1 MALHLG
7 VRYHSDTPM
16 DSYGR
21 RPLPSATARPASHVF
36 PLLVHSAPGASAYA
50 SPEPGDLSHA
60 QAPDSALLSTLSS
73 LEHTPAHDPHNTL
86 YDLSAATAESQ
97 STIDTAMSENMLP
110 GSQLRA
116 YDKVAVQFELGDA
129 AAMRQR
135 ARAKRARLFG
145 DFSPS
150 VTRALE
156 RASENQ
162 AAAAVPVRHT
172 HLRPL
177 PSTAQA
183 RPADE
188 QAASWTPAPSPVR
201 LGAFMPRTASNETP
215 MRVTAA
221 ASSGSLQQLPSA
233 AAAPAVG
240 TAPPASS
247 AYTPRASPRLPR
259 NVARVT
265 LAERVDPD
273 LRVDCTLAQG
283 AAGNQCSTCASP
295 RTSQMQQRFQG
306 ALKYRPTM
314 SSSQFI
320 AEGLPDIE
328 RDNASSVA
336 TAVTCDAQ
344 HGARACMRR
353 NAAQQL
359 HREALIREEDEQ
371 QLRAAHLARVAAQP
385 LSVRDALPCPPGV
398 GAAERT
404 RLVRTLE
411 LGEPAPPSPSRP
423 HAAYAHALAR
433 RSVLLKPSTAAV
445 LAATGGGGVLSSPR
459 NPHARVAAQAS
470 TVSPAARSAMAA
482 MHGQHGRM
490 PQTTWHAQVVADSL
504 PGTQK
509 HAAHEHSTM
518 LRLPGGVQM
527 SAQQLLQHMQKRV
540 K

>member
-1 MALHLG
+1 
-7 VRYHSDTPM
+7 M

-50 SPEPGDLSHA
+50 SSEPDGLSYA
-60 QAPDSALLSTLSS
+60 QVPDSALLSTLSS
-73 LEHTPAHDPHNTL
+73 LEPTPACDTHNTL
-86 YDLSAATAESQ
+86 YDLSAATAQSQ
-97 STIDTAMSENMLP
+97 STIDTVMSENTLP

-129 AAMRQR
+129 AAMRQH

-162 AAAAVPVRHT
+162 AAVAAVPARHT

-177 PSTAQA
+177 PSASQA
-183 RPADE
+183 RPAED
-188 QAASWTPAPSPVR
+188 QAAGWMPAPSPVR
-201 LGAFMPRTASNETP
+201 LGASMPRTASNEKP
-215 MRVTAA
+215 MSVTAA
-221 ASSGSLQQLPSA
+221 VSYSSLQQLPSA
-233 AAAPAVG
+233 AAAG
-240 TAPPASS
+240 TAPPTSS
-247 AYTPRASPRLPR
+247 AYTPCASPRST
-259 NVARVT
+259 ARTT
-265 LAERVDPD
+265 LTEQVDPN
-273 LRVDCTLAQG
+273 LRVDCAPVHG
-283 AAGNQCSTCASP
+283 ATGTQRSTCASP

-328 RDNASSVA
+328 QDNASSVA
-336 TAVTCDAQ
+336 TAVTCNAQ

-359 HREALIREEDEQ
+359 HREALIREEDEE

-385 LSVRDALPCPPGV
+385 LSVRDALPCPPGA

-404 RLVRTLE
+404 RHVRTLE

-445 LAATGGGGVLSSPR
+445 LAATGSVLCTPR
-459 NPHARVAAQAS
+459 TTHARVAAPAS

-490 PQTTWHAQVVADSL
+490 PQTTWHAQVL
-504 PGTQK
+504 
-509 HAAHEHSTM
+509 AASSQQQPAPEHSTM

-527 SAQQLLQHMQKRV
+527 SAQQMLQHMQQRV